1 MTHRNL
7 FVHAAVWRSLACAA
21 VWLAGMAGTVPAQ
34 AQLFSKEEDI
44 FWRESDVPPA
54 PALSTARAVQ
64 IDMPIYS
71 DVMVGVDVDSIEV
84 SSADGVVRYVTFVQ
98 GRDGHL
104 SAYYQGVHCKTFQG
118 RTYARYQFDASSPG
132 WENIDEQWQDLK
144 EKKSRYARAV
154 AQAGA

>member
-7 FVHAAVWRSLACAA
+7 FGHAAWRSLACAA
-21 VWLAGMAGTVPAQ
+21 VWLAGLAGVVPAQ
-34 AQLFSKEEDI
+34 AQLFSTEEDI

-54 PALSTARAVQ
+54 PALSTARAVR

-71 DVMVGVDVDSIEV
+71 DVMVGVDVDSIQV

-104 SAYYQGVHCKTFQG
+104 WPTTKACIARPFRGAPMPATNSMRPLPVGKTSM
-118 RTYARYQFDASSPG
+118 SSG
-132 WENIDEQWQDLK
+132 K
-144 EKKSRYARAV
+144 T
-154 AQAGA
+154 